1 MTNQEFVNALLDLQE
16 RINRKMMQIVRY
28 DELPDADWMEL
39 VQLSQDYIA
48 AERLANSDWLNP
60 PTKREDGQIYP
71 AHGMRSKKPIHYV
84 GDGCEPEH
92 SLVIGTRRPTRH
104 KG

>member
-16 RINRKMMQIVRY
+16 RINRKMMQIVQHDYEHDYER
-28 DELPDADWMEL
+28 DRNEDWMEL
-39 VQLSQDYIA
+39 VQLSQDYVA

-60 PTKREDGQIYP
+60 PTKREDGQTYP
-71 AHGMRSKKPIHYV
+71 AHFV

-92 SLVIGTRRPTRH
+92 NLVIGSNY
-104 KG
+104 